1 VITDEVLPVDDD
13 PTPVAGGERPG
24 RIEVLLADRWR
35 MGRWALGLAYVLAAL
50 FQYRYGMPWASKGF
64 PLEREQLLG
73 WLLVGAVVWSLGR
86 DRREVLMAV
95 VGWGGFGLC
104 FVLYDYSRGAVDNIW
119 GNPVVIPTTASE
131 VPSQAVHNAS
141 RVITAEKAL
150 FFGKLPTVWLQ
161 EQLYSSN
168 NRNPPGWEVITAF
181 TYLTHFI
188 TVYVVALVM
197 WIRNRARW
205 VEWTRSL
212 ITLITLGVA
221 GYLVYPTAPPWMAG
235 RFELMD
241 DVDRPGTRAL
251 RYLHLD
257 FADRLWNKGQSLTN
271 LVAAMPSLH
280 MAFSVLVSAFF
291 WRTSNVWVRVLLV
304 VYPGAMLF
312 TLVYGGEHYILDC
325 LAGGLLAWLAVWVNR
340 WWVQWRA
347 TGLLPWTRHS
357 PS

>member
-1 VITDEVLPVDDD
+1 MITDEDIPVDGD
-13 PTPVAGGERPG
+13 PTPVIGGLRRRPLD
-24 RIEVLLADRWR
+24 LLLSDRWR
-35 MGRWALGLAYVLAAL
+35 LTRWIVGLGYLVAVYI
-50 FQYRYGMPWASKGF
+50 QYRYGMPWASKGF

-73 WLLVGAVVWSLGR
+73 WLLVGAVVWSIGR
-86 DRREVLMAV
+86 DRREVALAV
-95 VGWGGFGLC
+95 VGWGGFAMC

-119 GNPVVIPTTASE
+119 GNPVLIPATASE
-131 VPSQAVHNAS
+131 VPAQSIHNAS
-141 RVITAEKAL
+141 RIITAEKAL

-161 EQLYSSN
+161 ERLYSRN
-168 NRNPPGWEVITAF
+168 NQNPPGWEVITAF

-212 ITLITLGVA
+212 LTLITLGVA

-235 RFELMD
+235 RFDLMT
-241 DVDRPGTRAL
+241 DVERPGTRAL

-280 MAFSVLVSAFF
+280 MAFAVLSAVFF
-291 WRTSNVWVRVLLV
+291 WRTSRTWVRVLLA
-304 VYPGAMLF
+304 VYPASMLF
-312 TLVYGGEHYILDC
+312 TLVYGGEHYVLDC
-325 LAGGLLAWLAVWVNR
+325 LAGAVLAWLAVWINR

-347 TGLLPWTRHS
+347 TGLLPWQRHS
-357 PS
+357 LS